1 MPFNLR
7 VHAAQLGEAGVTIG
21 VIAMNYDTLATAL
34 ETMMSDFIASAR
46 KLFGAV
52 NKGLFLVGT
61 AKIQKEA
68 SEHFKTEL
76 LAGGPAPSGE
86 IALLEE
92 QRCSYEARAADGL
105 RAIVS
110 DAKLF
115 EELCLELKKAVLA
128 LGTTRIMGKME
139 SARLITTDTGLAD
152 LLGDLER
159 YQTSMT
165 AGIQKMLAMSRCIE
179 HDAGRLL

>member
-1 MPFNLR
+1 
-7 VHAAQLGEAGVTIG
+7 
-21 VIAMNYDTLATAL
+21 VIAMNYDGLATAL
-34 ETMMSDFIASAR
+34 ETMTSDFIASAR

-68 SEHFKTEL
+68 SEQFKTESL
-76 LAGGPAPSGE
+76 VGGPAPSGE

-92 QRCSYEARAADGL
+92 QRCSYEARATDGL

-110 DAKLF
+110 DAQLF
-115 EELCLELKKAVLA
+115 EQSCLELKMAVLA

-139 SARLITTDTGLAD
+139 SARLATTETGLAD

-159 YQTSMT
+159 YQTLMT
-165 AGIQKMLAMSRCIE
+165 EGIQRCSP
-179 HDAGRLL
+179 

>member
-1 MPFNLR
+1 MLC
-7 VHAAQLGEAGVTIG
+7 
-21 VIAMNYDTLATAL
+21 
-34 ETMMSDFIASAR
+34 
-46 KLFGAV
+46 
-52 NKGLFLVGT
+52 LFLVGT
-61 AKIQKEA
+61 AKTQREA
-68 SEHFKTEL
+68 SEQFKTES

-86 IALLEE
+86 IALLDE
-92 QRCSYEARAADGL
+92 QRCSYEADGL

-115 EELCLELKKAVLA
+115 EQSCLELKKAVLA

-139 SARLITTDTGLAD
+139 SARLATTDTGLAD

-179 HDAGRLL
+179 HDASRLL